1 MCGIVGIFSPSA
13 RSGKVSH
20 EIVERMTE
28 EIVHRGPDDN
38 GVFVSDDRTV
48 GLGFRRLSILDLSYA
63 GHQPMANAD
72 KTIWLTFNGEIYN
85 HRELRAD
92 LEARGYT
99 YRSETDT
106 ESILYAYQEYG
117 PEFVHKLTGM
127 FAIAIWD
134 ARQRRMH
141 LYRDRLGIKPLYLH
155 EKEGTFV
162 WSSEIKALLQHPDV
176 DREINLQ
183 GLGDYLSFYITPP
196 TESLFRNI
204 YKLEAGHTLTIDS
217 DGNRHLSRYWDVD
230 NATCQY
236 ESSDL
241 AREDFC
247 VDRIRALLRDAIR
260 MRMIADVPFGVLL
273 SGGVD
278 SSLNVALMSEL
289 MDRPVQTFSAGF
301 KDLEQHN
308 ELEYARKVAGK
319 FSTDHHETLIGEA
332 DVVDQIASMVYH
344 QDEPNADPAC
354 VPMYFVSRT
363 ARESGTIVVQVG
375 EGADELFSGYSHY
388 LSELKYHRYYY
399 RLPRVLHH
407 LLAPLL
413 GTVTNNST
421 IHDYANR
428 ARSRSTPVFYGAIP
442 AFSSAAKEQIL
453 QESFSSRLES
463 SERISQKYLRQFD
476 DLWGNRPSTHLD
488 RLTYFDMKVRL
499 AELLL
504 MRVDKMAMAHSIEPR
519 VPFLDHRLVEF
530 AYLVPDNLKVRG
542 KIGKYVLKK
551 AAEGIIPDEIIY
563 RRKQG
568 LNSPIVEWLRSGR
581 LAQHARE
588 VILDSPLMQSKAGI
602 FQRSEVERLLDQHQ
616 NDGINQSKSIWA
628 LMVLSLWHSRF
639 FDQIRT

>member
-1 MCGIVGIFSPSA
+1 MCGIVGVFNPGA
-13 RSGKVSH
+13 RSERVSA
-20 EIVERMTE
+20 EILERMTD
-28 EIVHRGPDDN
+28 EIFHRGPDDS
-38 GVFVSDDRTV
+38 GVHISEDRTL

-63 GHQPMANAD
+63 GHQPMANND
-72 KTIWLTFNGEIYN
+72 ESIWLTFNGEIYN

-92 LEARGYT
+92 LEARGYC
-99 YRSETDT
+99 YRSNTDT

-117 PEFVHKLTGM
+117 PEFVQKLIGM

-134 ARQRRMH
+134 TRQKQVH
-141 LYRDRLGIKPLYLH
+141 LYRDRLGVKPLYLY
-155 EKEGTFV
+155 EKDGTFY
-162 WSSEIKALLQHPDV
+162 WSSEIKALLQHPEV
-176 DREINLQ
+176 DRELNVQ

-204 YKLEAGHTLTIDS
+204 HKLEAGHTLTIDAEGKS
-217 DGNRHLSRYWDVD
+217 SKTRYWDVD
-230 NATCQY
+230 NATFSY
-236 ESSDL
+236 DPSDL
-241 AREDFC
+241 NREDFC
-247 VDRIRALLRDAIR
+247 VDRIRELLRESIS

-289 MDRPVQTFSAGF
+289 MDRPVETFSAGF

-308 ELEYARKVAGK
+308 ELGYARKIAEK
-319 FSTDHHETLIGEA
+319 FATNHHETLIGEA
-332 DVVDQIASMVYH
+332 DVVSHISDMVYH

-354 VPMYFVSRT
+354 VPMYFVSRA

-399 RLPRVLHH
+399 NLPRVVHH
-407 LLAPLL
+407 LLAPILRVL
-413 GTVTNNST
+413 SSNTT
-421 IHDYANR
+421 IHDYADR

-442 AFSSAAKEQIL
+442 AFSQAAKERVL
-453 QESFSSRLES
+453 QGQLFRGLES
-463 SERISQKYLRQFD
+463 AERVSRRYLQQFD
-476 DLWGNRPSTHLD
+476 RLWGDRTSTHLD

-530 AYLVPDNLKVRG
+530 AYLVPDELKVKG

-568 LNSPIVEWLRSGR
+568 LNSPIVEWLRTGK
-581 LAQHARE
+581 LAAHARE
-588 VILDSPLMQSKAGI
+588 LILDSELMQPKAGI
-602 FQRSEVERLLDQHQ
+602 FERAEVERLLHLHQ
-616 NDGINQSKSIWA
+616 SGRSNQSKSIWA

-639 FDQIRT
+639 FD